1 MFSSGL
7 RPCTAAFLSLSG
19 ARHRVF
25 PKAEAGDA
33 EWDLAAGGPRT
44 RGDGGRG
51 EQGAAAPWLGQQGQ
65 RLPRDEDSWWVNS
78 SEWSHFSVS
87 IFRLSLWWEKIIVDQ
102 ASYTTIK
109 SISRAPVNKCSKLMS
124 LTRSYRS
131 GLAARN
137 ICLKKKKALLGYF
150 CKSSMY
156 LTVKIDV
163 CLLSIKTSVTDK
175 AE

>member
-1 MFSSGL
+1 M
-7 RPCTAAFLSLSG
+7 
-19 ARHRVF
+19 
-25 PKAEAGDA
+25 
-33 EWDLAAGGPRT
+33 
-44 RGDGGRG
+44 
-51 EQGAAAPWLGQQGQ
+51 
-65 RLPRDEDSWWVNS
+65 
-78 SEWSHFSVS
+78 
-87 IFRLSLWWEKIIVDQ
+87 DQ

-137 ICLKKKKALLGYF
+137 ICLKKKKKALLGYF

>member
-1 MFSSGL
+1 M
-7 RPCTAAFLSLSG
+7 
-19 ARHRVF
+19 
-25 PKAEAGDA
+25 
-33 EWDLAAGGPRT
+33 
-44 RGDGGRG
+44 
-51 EQGAAAPWLGQQGQ
+51 
-65 RLPRDEDSWWVNS
+65 
-78 SEWSHFSVS
+78 
-87 IFRLSLWWEKIIVDQ
+87 DQ

-109 SISRAPVNKCSKLMS
+109 SISRAPVNKCTKLMS

-156 LTVKIDV
+156 LTVKIDL

>member
-1 MFSSGL
+1 M
-7 RPCTAAFLSLSG
+7 
-19 ARHRVF
+19 
-25 PKAEAGDA
+25 
-33 EWDLAAGGPRT
+33 
-44 RGDGGRG
+44 
-51 EQGAAAPWLGQQGQ
+51 
-65 RLPRDEDSWWVNS
+65 
-78 SEWSHFSVS
+78 
-87 IFRLSLWWEKIIVDQ
+87 DQ

-109 SISRAPVNKCSKLMS
+109 SISRAPVNKCTKLMS

-137 ICLKKKKALLGYF
+137 ICLKKKALLGYF